1 MMFRKSFGLVAGALA
16 LGVIACG
23 GSDQQQQARNPEVT
37 TTTGAT
43 NNQGESSMG
52 MGSSS
57 STQTGST
64 GSGSMNPSNE
74 HEMQMQQGTS
84 QMGQSN
90 QMQQNMG
97 MQLSDPQIV
106 AIADSVNKGEVEQAK
121 LAVRKA
127 KDAQVKQFAQ
137 MMVTDHEGAMNKTKQ
152 LNITPETTQT
162 STQLQT
168 DSQNAIQSLNGQTGT
183 DFDKAYID
191 LQVKEHQ
198 QVLNDLD
205 QKLIPNAKNAELK
218 KQLTDL
224 RPKIAAHL
232 QQAEQIQQK
241 LGTK

>member
-1 MMFRKSFGLVAGALA
+1 MMFRKSFGLVVSALA
-16 LGVIACG
+16 LGAVACG
-23 GSDQQQQARNPEVT
+23 GSDQQQQARNPEMT

-43 NNQGESSMG
+43 NQQSESSMG

-57 STQTGST
+57 STQTGNV
-64 GSGSMNPSNE
+64 NPSGE
-74 HEMQMQQGTS
+74 QQTQQQGTS

-90 QMQQNMG
+90 QMQQQNMG
-97 MQLSDPQIV
+97 MQLSDAQIV
-106 AIADSVNKGEVEQAK
+106 AIADAAHKGEVEQAK

-137 MMVTDHEGAMNKTKQ
+137 MMATDHEGAMNKTKQ
-152 LNITPETTQT
+152 LNISPETTQT

-183 DFDKAYID
+183 DFDKAYMD

-224 RPKIAAHL
+224 RTKIAEHL
-232 QQAEQIQQK
+232 QKAEQIQQK